1 MSNERKTNVIDFF
14 GECNAGILI
23 EKIAVA
29 LSDAAMAQINH
40 GGGNK
45 KAKLTIEFG
54 FQQMGDNEQV
64 IVSHKLASSLPTK
77 RGKKSEEDVTETAFF
92 VGKGG
97 QLTINQPVE
106 DSAGQYS
113 LESQRED
120 FEKIDKDTGE
130 ISNVRRLTQ

>member
-1 MSNERKTNVIDFF
+1 MSNERKTNVADFL
-14 GECNAGILI
+14 GECNAGILA

-64 IVSHKLASSLPTK
+64 IVSHKIASSLPTH

-97 QLTINQPVE
+97 QLTIDQPKE

-113 LESQRED
+113 LDSQRD
-120 FEKIDKDTGE
+120 GFENIDKATGE
-130 ISNVRRLTQ
+130 VSHIRRLTQ